1 MTPAE
6 ETSHLAELPVDLE
19 AELDRKLM
27 TVREILELEVGDVV
41 WLTRSAGENLDLL
54 IGGTLV
60 GFGETVIIE
69 STMGVRITDFNSEV

>member
-1 MTPAE
+1 
-6 ETSHLAELPVDLE
+6 VDLE